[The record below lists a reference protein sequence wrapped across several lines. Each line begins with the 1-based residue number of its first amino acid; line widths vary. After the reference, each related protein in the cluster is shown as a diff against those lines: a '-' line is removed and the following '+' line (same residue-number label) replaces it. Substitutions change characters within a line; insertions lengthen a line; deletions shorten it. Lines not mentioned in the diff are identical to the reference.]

1 MTHDVEERA
10 PLRPDPAMSRNGQWA
25 RFRMTWL
32 ARQRQSIRI
41 LLLYAV
47 GMLQGAEL
55 ALLWTGW
62 FGRWRWLHAC
72 VAVLL
77 LGAALVLLTCLPNPD
92 FDEVRT
98 QTR

>member
-1 MTHDVEERA
+1 MTVQGPR
-10 PLRPDPAMSRNGQWA
+10 LG
-25 RFRMTWL
+25 TLWL

-47 GMLQGAEL
+47 GLLQGAEL

-62 FGRWRWLHAC
+62 FGRWRWLHASA
-72 VAVLL
+72 AVVL
-77 LGAALVLLTCLPNPD
+77 LGAALVLLIYLPDPD

-98 QTR
+98 QAR